1 MGVCVMTDEVFAI
14 LRSAVTV
21 AKNKQIGKVE
31 KLKAE
36 LLALYPGKEAAIT
49 EALVAWGAHA
59 RRNAA

>member
-1 MGVCVMTDEVFAI
+1 MTDEVFAI
-14 LRSAVTV
+14 LRAAVTV

-36 LLALYPGKEAAIT
+36 LLTLYPGKETAIN

-59 RRNAA
+59 RRSTA